1 MFARFITKLGSINL
15 VLWGSACAGLANVCF
30 GFVSKIE
37 PGTANLKLTRNSEQ
51 NKQIKVGTFSTP
63 TVTRCAPLS
72 VVRIHKSNISGPDQG
87 S

>member
-37 PGTANLKLTRNSEQ
+37 PGTAN
-51 NKQIKVGTFSTP
+51 
-63 TVTRCAPLS
+63 
-72 VVRIHKSNISGPDQG
+72 
-87 S
+87 